1 MAAECANFEITRMAR
16 LLGVSRAGYYRWLA
30 HRDRPASAGSAQ
42 QRRDDLDAMILAHHK
57 ESEGTYGSP
66 RIAADLRDAG
76 VAVSVNTVAA
86 RMRALGVEG
95 ISPRTFKVP
104 TTVSDADG
112 AFPPDLVDRRFDQGR
127 LDAVWTSDITY
138 MSTGQGPAFL
148 CAIRDE
154 HSGRVLGFAV
164 ADHMRASLVVEALRA
179 AAFTRHHDCAG
190 AVFHTDRG
198 GQFNDR
204 DVIAECD
211 RFCLRRSM
219 GRTGSCYDHATA
231 ESFWSIVK
239 HEYYYRHTFA
249 TTAELRSGIDGY
261 ISWYNSTR
269 RYSKTGYLSPINY
282 EVASTQ
288 ADQAA

>member
-112 AFPPDLVDRRFDQGR
+112 AFPPCHLH
-127 LDAVWTSDITY
+127 LE
-138 MSTGQGPAFL
+138 L
-148 CAIRDE
+148 
-154 HSGRVLGFAV
+154 
-164 ADHMRASLVVEALRA
+164 LR
-179 AAFTRHHDCAG
+179 
-190 AVFHTDRG
+190 
-198 GQFNDR
+198 
-204 DVIAECD
+204 
-211 RFCLRRSM
+211 
-219 GRTGSCYDHATA
+219 
-231 ESFWSIVK
+231 
-239 HEYYYRHTFA
+239 
-249 TTAELRSGIDGY
+249 
-261 ISWYNSTR
+261 
-269 RYSKTGYLSPINY
+269 
-282 EVASTQ
+282 
-288 ADQAA
+288 